1 MNRALYVVAAIA
13 VLAALGFGAWSLLAN
28 LMPSSQGPSA
38 DPSANGFPDD
48 TYIPYPSTGSGSSGG
63 TTSNTPTDTP
73 AGTPEGQAARA
84 AYEAALSADNPDN
97 IKAGQT
103 VAVAGYALQL
113 WTGDNT
119 GGEALL
125 KFNSAQNAWV
135 IVDPG
140 GGQWSLEGLMHAGV
154 PQEAARALLAGVGR

>member
-1 MNRALYVVAAIA
+1 MNRALYAAIAIA
-13 VLAALGFGAWSLLAN
+13 VLAALGFGAWSLVAN
-28 LMPSSQGPSA
+28 LMPSSQEPSA
-38 DPSANGFPDD
+38 GTSANGFPDD
-48 TYIPYPSTGSGSSGG
+48 TYIPYPSTGSGSPDDATSG
-63 TTSNTPTDTP
+63 TP
-73 AGTPEGQAARA
+73 AGTPEGRAARA

-125 KFNSAQNAWV
+125 KFDSAQNAWV

-154 PQEAARALLAGVGR
+154 PQEAARALLARVGR